1 MAGDALEN
9 LTWSPDVTIRD
20 NAFESNRARGVL
32 VSTPGR
38 VLIERNRFDSSGSA
52 ILIAGDANYWYESG
66 AVRDVTIRGNV
77 FGPAC
82 LSSPYQFGEG
92 IVSILPEIPRPD
104 PAYPFHRNIR
114 IEGNEFH
121 PADYPVLYA
130 KSVDGLSF
138 SDNRLIRSR
147 VREPVHARKATLTF
161 ESCRRI
167 RVEGNRFEGDVLGR
181 NIVLKDTAD
190 TELFVGPGQEWIGP
204 DPFTKSGSFTRSD

>member
-1 MAGDALEN
+1 MGDALEN

-82 LSSPYQFGEG
+82 LGSPYQFGEG
-92 IVSILPEIPRPD
+92 IISILPEIPRPD
-104 PAYPFHRNIR
+104 PAFPFHRNIR
-114 IEGNEFH
+114 IEDNEFH
-121 PADYPVLYA
+121 PFR
-130 KSVDGLSF
+130 LSGPLRQVGRRIGF
-138 SDNRLIRSR
+138 LRQPPDPQPTPRARSR
-147 VREPVHARKATLTF
+147 PEGDTHVRGLPPGPRGREPLR
-161 ESCRRI
+161 
-167 RVEGNRFEGDVLGR
+167 G
-181 NIVLKDTAD
+181 
-190 TELFVGPGQEWIGP
+190 
-204 DPFTKSGSFTRSD
+204 